1 MLQQSSVIE
10 SMTGKLGFDPQTAK
24 IGAGT
29 LLPAIVAGTGCLALT
44 FSY

>member
-1 MLQQSSVIE
+1 MLQQSGVIE
-10 SMTGKLGFDPQTAK
+10 SMTGELGIDPQTAK

-29 LLPAIVAGTGCLALT
+29 LLPAIVAGTGCFAPK